1 MTLSTREW
9 SKDESRVNN
18 KTTALTALSEILNAI
33 KTGYTWTIEKNTFK
47 KTQLSPKTREL
58 M

>member
-9 SKDESRVNN
+9 SKDESHVNN

-33 KTGYTWTIEKNTFK
+33 KTGYTWTIIEKNTLK
-47 KTQLSPKTREL
+47 KDPAFS
-58 M
+58 